1 MKTNVEELVKMMES
15 RGVSVSELA
24 QKIGVSTSTLY
35 RKLGAGG
42 EKFTIGEVHRIMEA
56 IPLSNEETN
65 RIFLSI
71 NSHYCEKG
79 A

>member
-1 MKTNVEELVKMMES
+1 MKTNVKELVDTMKS
-15 RGVSVSELA
+15 KGIGVPELA
-24 QKIGVSTSTLY
+24 QKIGVDASTLY

-42 EKFTIGEVHRIMEA
+42 EKFTIGEVHRMMEA